1 MKKFTTH
8 ELDYIYSVLSEK
20 LDKCICDGFV
30 GFEDKIAELHLC
42 LAKLA
47 ILMKEKTF
55 N

>member
-1 MKKFTTH
+1 MKKLTAH

-30 GFEDKIAELHLC
+30 GFEHEIADLHLC

-47 ILMKEKTF
+47 TLMKTKNF
-55 N
+55 